1 LPTAVVV
8 RDAVV
13 LLLRVWYF
21 SVDEDKGF
29 FLNGK
34 YLDLQGVNRHQD
46 RAARGSD
53 ILIPRNEG
61 ELNSVA
67 NRDKIQ

>member
-13 LLLRVWYF
+13 LLLRVRYF

-53 ILIPRNEG
+53 I
-61 ELNSVA
+61 
-67 NRDKIQ
+67 